1 MTRTCQRFSIPRTIE
16 WIDGGN
22 YIVSLK
28 ERDEE
33 SERSGASHGC
43 GNKDTPQMETKA
55 SSMADTRESCTSI
68 DGSHHDIDALHG
80 NESERVKTN
89 ESRRRGRKS
98 TSGLPHKRRSKAQT
112 YQSCIGDDRNGQI
125 RRRKSLQLVSRK
137 ACSEVQEF
145 LKAEHNEILC
155 EYSESK
161 RQDETNYEL
170 KPHPTGNSDL
180 PISMLAS
187 LLSLN
192 LADAIERGLY
202 SSDESIATD

>member
-80 NESERVKTN
+80 NDSERVKTN

-137 ACSEVQEF
+137 ACV
-145 LKAEHNEILC
+145 LKFKNSWKPSTTRSSVSILN
-155 EYSESK
+155 
-161 RQDETNYEL
+161 RRDRMR
-170 KPHPTGNSDL
+170 
-180 PISMLAS
+180 PIMNW
-187 LLSLN
+187 N
-192 LADAIERGLY
+192 LIQRVTPIY
-202 SSDESIATD
+202 RYRC